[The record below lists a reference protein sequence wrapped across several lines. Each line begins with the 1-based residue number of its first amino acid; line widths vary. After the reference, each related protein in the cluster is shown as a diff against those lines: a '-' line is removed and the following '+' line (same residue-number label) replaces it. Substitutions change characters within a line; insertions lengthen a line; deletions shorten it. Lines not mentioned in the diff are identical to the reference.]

1 MGADDTTD
9 KLFPVPEGGHD
20 RRHAPA
26 DLPPIPLAPSI
37 RVEFAAHHSAILGYL
52 SEFEKILEARLPK
65 PGDPDLPSPASV
77 RQRVTGG
84 ALKGIRFGAQA
95 LMAAQLAADLAH
107 ELGYTQLEGPLRLL
121 VQVMLGG

>member
-1 MGADDTTD
+1 MGTDDTTE
-9 KLFPVPEGGHD
+9 KLFPPPEGGHD
-20 RRHAPA
+20 RKHAPA
-26 DLPPIPLAPSI
+26 ELAPIPLAPSI
-37 RVEFAAHHSAILGYL
+37 RVEFASHHSAILGYFAT
-52 SEFEKILEARLPK
+52 FETMLDARLPK

-107 ELGYTQLEGPLRLL
+107 ELGYTQLEGPLRLV
-121 VQVMLGG
+121 VQVLMGG